1 MTAKNYLAQLRKI
14 AANIAVLQEE
24 IIRCRTRLE
33 STTMNIAGD
42 RVQSSGSK
50 DRFADQVAALADKE
64 TVYCDMLEVYETLR
78 QRIVA
83 KVLGLDNPVYSR
95 ILYARY
101 VQGKTLAAIADELG
115 YSYDRTRH
123 IHGEALQAFTEKY
136 LRATQVSTQ

>member
-1 MTAKNYLAQLRKI
+1 MNAKQYLAQLRKI

-33 STTMNIAGD
+33 STTMNISGD
-42 RVQSSGSK
+42 RVQSFGTK
-50 DRFADQVAALADKE
+50 DRFADQIAALADKE
-64 TVYCDMLEVYETLR
+64 TVYCDMLETYETLR

-95 ILYARY
+95 ILYSRY
-101 VQGKTLAAIADELG
+101 VQGKTLLAIGEEIG

-123 IHGEALQAFTEKY
+123 IHGEALQAFAEKY
-136 LRATQVSTQ
+136 LRQPNVGTQ